1 MMAHDLMKR
10 TRRSLSFK
18 RSLNGLVILASL
30 GSGIGS
36 GTTHARPKLIT
47 PKDMTDH
54 GPQALVDGSEALSV
68 LLDLEK
74 TALGRFPSVQVAQ
87 QERLRA
93 DADLRSAKGAFW
105 DPTLKAQFQ
114 SAPVG
119 KYTHTYSEAGLTQSL
134 PLLGAQL
141 TASYKISDGEFAVYD
156 LKNETGSAGE
166 WKLGVEIPL
175 LRNSWIDFR
184 RSRIEIADF
193 GQKGAEQNL
202 SQQEM
207 DTLRQVRQRFWSWV
221 AAVQQVHV
229 QKALLDLAK
238 AREKQLTES
247 VRLGDAPEID
257 LVDNARAITQRESS
271 LALAERQLDKAA
283 LDLSLYSRGETGELV
298 VWEREK
304 HQVRFPSL
312 IELTQAHLNEG
323 IEKGLASHPEVLRQK
338 AVLEQASVEKRLA
351 KNQLLPKLDA
361 FATTYTELGTL
372 PQEQGLNE
380 VRAGIQFEFPI
391 PNRNAIGR
399 NDSAETQVIRQELNL
414 QLQQD
419 RLRLSLVD
427 AFQSVQVSAERVK
440 LARAEIQQA
449 LRLEEAERIRF
460 ANGMST
466 LFLINLREQTT
477 ADAQIREVSALET
490 HFRAW
495 ADFQYSAASPWKN
508 N

>member
-1 MMAHDLMKR
+1 MINDA
-10 TRRSLSFK
+10 LSPSSASSNRGK
-18 RSLNGLVILASL
+18 GVLSWLTILASFA
-30 GSGIGS
+30 SGIA
-36 GTTHARPKLIT
+36 HARPKLIT
-47 PKDMTDH
+47 PKDLSDH
-54 GPQALVDGSEALSV
+54 GPQTLVDGSEALSV

-74 TALGRFPSVQVAQ
+74 TAMGRFPSVQVAQ
-87 QERLRA
+87 QEQRRA
-93 DADLRSAKGAFW
+93 DAELRSAKGAFW

-119 KYTHTYSEAGLTQSL
+119 KYTHTYTEAGLTQSL
-134 PLLGAQL
+134 PLFGAQL
-141 TASYKISDGEFAVYD
+141 SASYKISDGDFAVYD
-156 LKNETGSAGE
+156 LKNETGTAGE

-175 LRNSWIDFR
+175 LRNSWIDFK
-184 RSRIEIADF
+184 RSRIEMADI

-221 AAVQQVHV
+221 AALKQVQIQR
-229 QKALLDLAK
+229 ALLELAR
-238 AREKQLTES
+238 ARDKQLTES

-257 LVDNARAITQRESS
+257 LVDNARAITQRESA
-271 LALAERQLDKAA
+271 LALADRQVDKAA
-283 LDLSLYSRGETGELV
+283 LDLSLYSRSEKGELV

-304 HQVRFPSL
+304 YQVHFPSL
-312 IELTQAHLNEG
+312 IELTPAALNKA

-361 FATTYTELGTL
+361 FATTYTELGSL

-380 VRAGIQFEFPI
+380 VRAGIQFEFSI

-419 RLRLSLVD
+419 RLRLSIVD

-508 N
+508 D